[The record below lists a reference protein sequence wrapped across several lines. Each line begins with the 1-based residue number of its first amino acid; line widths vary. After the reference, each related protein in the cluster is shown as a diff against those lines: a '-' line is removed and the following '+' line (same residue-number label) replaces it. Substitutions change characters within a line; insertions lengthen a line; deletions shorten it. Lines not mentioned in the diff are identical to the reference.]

1 VANAFPGS
9 APALTAAVVLLWLP
23 ASAAAQE
30 SLNTSG
36 TVPPRHSE
44 RAWTPSRTPD
54 GQPDIQGVWSRR
66 VTGMATYSLEGGH
79 NDEHLLLTAGC
90 AQGIVGCER
99 SPAELR
105 AQAAQR
111 RNEHVTIIADP
122 SGGKVPYQLWAA
134 AKRQEIIANH
144 TNPRGPGDIDPMA
157 RCFLVGVPRV
167 NYQEVTGIQIHQVP
181 GKVILTYEFNHA
193 YRVIP
198 VDGTPHIA
206 ENIKLWMGDSRG
218 RWEGNTL
225 VVDVTNHN
233 DRTWF
238 DLVGSFHSDAL
249 QVVERY
255 TIVDPDRIDYQATI
269 TDPKVFTQPWTI
281 AFSLT
286 RNKQPGFE
294 HLEMACHEGERS
306 LGLMLGR

>member
-1 VANAFPGS
+1 
-9 APALTAAVVLLWLP
+9 
-23 ASAAAQE
+23 
-30 SLNTSG
+30 
-36 TVPPRHSE
+36 
-44 RAWTPSRTPD
+44 
-54 GQPDIQGVWSRR
+54 
-66 VTGMATYSLEGGH
+66 
-79 NDEHLLLTAGC
+79 
-90 AQGIVGCER
+90 
-99 SPAELR
+99 
-105 AQAAQR
+105 
-111 RNEHVTIIADP
+111 
-122 SGGKVPYQLWAA
+122 
-134 AKRQEIIANH
+134 
-144 TNPRGPGDIDPMA
+144 
-157 RCFLVGVPRV
+157 
-167 NYQEVTGIQIHQVP
+167 VP